1 MSTDKALGHSGPHPW
16 VQHVIVAQCPGLA
29 GEFALVP
36 GGHTSVA
43 RNPVHGP
50 GEVLEEVS
58 AVVVGSTL
66 LFTEGQC
73 CQVTNGQSEP
83 RSLTLPTSLPLAS
96 HTF

>member
-43 RNPVHGP
+43 RNPVLNPLEIKELEARHTGTSIAGP
-50 GEVLEEVS
+50 S
-58 AVVVGSTL
+58 
-66 LFTEGQC
+66 
-73 CQVTNGQSEP
+73 
-83 RSLTLPTSLPLAS
+83 
-96 HTF
+96 